1 MTLPLAIRRRR
12 WALVALV
19 VAVTA
24 YAIIARFNVRV
35 VNTANSGTS
44 YEAGFEAASF
54 IIGFDTPQQG
64 SVYAPDWFVRTSDY
78 TWLRADAWRPYHQ
91 ALAPLPKRSP
101 YHYLVVPLWYIPAA
115 AFGYLFFTHGVI
127 RGMRRSVLNACT
139 RCGYDL
145 GSLPGARAERVC
157 PECGQRQGGALS
169 RRGVEPTSAAVVEVK
184 LPAAPDGAAHDPVAP
199 HSGHVAAASS
209 PSRE

>member
-35 VNTANSGTS
+35 VNTAKSGMS

-54 IIGFDTPQQG
+54 VIGFDTPQQG

-157 PECGQRQGGALS
+157 PECGQRQGGSLS
-169 RRGVEPTSAAVVEVK
+169 ARVMGATSAAVVEVK
-184 LPAAPDGAAHDPVAP
+184 LPAASDAPARDPVAP
-199 HSGHVAAASS
+199 HSGQGAAASS